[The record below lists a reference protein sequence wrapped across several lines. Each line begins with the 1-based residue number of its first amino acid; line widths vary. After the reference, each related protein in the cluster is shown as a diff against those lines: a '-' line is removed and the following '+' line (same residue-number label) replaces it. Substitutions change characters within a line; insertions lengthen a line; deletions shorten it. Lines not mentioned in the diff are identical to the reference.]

1 MFGLQPSR
9 PSIPQ
14 FRGRRGRGVFTALL
28 STRHVSEILVEL
40 QGLEAIAMLADLKG
54 AAKGENVGLQR
65 T

>member
-28 STRHVSEILVEL
+28 SL